1 MLSMNII
8 LLKIKSQF
16 YMQELNNRKKEFLS
30 QEVVVQLLQMKKKYG
45 CSGVKMLKTDST
57 IYGNSI

>member
-16 YMQELNNRKKEFLS
+16 YMQELNNRKKESPS
-30 QEVVVQLLQMKKKYG
+30 QEVVVQLLQMEKKYG
-45 CSGVKMLKTDST
+45 CSGVKMLKTDLT